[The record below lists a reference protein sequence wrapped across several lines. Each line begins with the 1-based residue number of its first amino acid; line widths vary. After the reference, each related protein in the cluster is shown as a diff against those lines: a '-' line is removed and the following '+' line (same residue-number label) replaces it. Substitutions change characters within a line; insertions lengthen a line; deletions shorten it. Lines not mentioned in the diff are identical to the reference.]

1 MEIGRNTIS
10 RIDDD
15 LDLRVSREIKTRQK
29 WDIWLQFGKDRKL
42 RNSEEADK
50 TTSEIVLAESNYWN

>member
-42 RNSEEADK
+42 RNSEKADK